1 MRKFNPG
8 DIVVCIEENLGIEV
22 GKNYTIVECEDDSE
36 TLPVVQLKEVSL
48 FKYFTR
54 RFKLIEPLS
63 NKKTEGWGF

>member
-8 DIVVCIEENLGIEV
+8 DIVVCVEENLGIEN
-22 GKNYTIVECEDDSE
+22 GKHYTVVSCEDE
-36 TLPVVQLKEVSL
+36 TVNLPVVQLKEVSTY
-48 FKYFTR
+48 YFTN